1 MEKLEGL
8 LEGWKEG
15 DRARSGQAGETV
27 PNGSEAS
34 LESCFEVG
42 GGKQHRATAL
52 TGRTGFGR
60 AYARPVVLDGGKAI
74 CFVVAGGG
82 GGGGGGGGSGGGSG
96 GNSGKKSKG
105 VGVDGSAETSD
116 PLQTTRRE
124 AKYAKT
130 GNVWERT
137 PTAFHPN
144 EFTDRIYTD
153 QVACV
158 TAFLKIM
165 RSLERLSGSDQD
177 CGDQE
182 MYIDLDDASVDSL
195 TGKRS
200 RHHVV
205 GTEVGE
211 ESDSS
216 GSERS
221 PKQAKRRNRGGPPTT
236 RRRKSGISAR
246 ERNLRRLESNERE
259 RMRMHSLNDAFE
271 VILSDHLLNSS
282 RYQIHTKVKKICK
295 ENRKPLR
302 ISNAVSTLIQI
313 VFQQLREVIPHVKME
328 RKLSKIE
335 TLTLAKNYIMALTNV
350 ICEMRGEE
358 QPYTFVDG
366 ECGSNSGDSTGQL
379 ELSGGEQL
387 EEASPASILET
398 NNNSLLHEDLERRI
412 P

>member
-1 MEKLEGL
+1 MLRNRVRL
-8 LEGWKEG
+8 L
-15 DRARSGQAGETV
+15 Q
-27 PNGSEAS
+27 
-34 LESCFEVG
+34 
-42 GGKQHRATAL
+42 
-52 TGRTGFGR
+52 
-60 AYARPVVLDGGKAI
+60 
-74 CFVVAGGG
+74 
-82 GGGGGGGGSGGGSG
+82 
-96 GNSGKKSKG
+96 G
-105 VGVDGSAETSD
+105 VQS
-116 PLQTTRRE
+116 TT
-124 AKYAKT
+124 T
-130 GNVWERT
+130 
-137 PTAFHPN
+137 
-144 EFTDRIYTD
+144 
-153 QVACV
+153 
-158 TAFLKIM
+158 FLGIM

-177 CGDQE
+177 CDQE

-205 GTEVGE
+205 GAEVKVDVDLMGVFKTIGKVGE

-271 VILSDHLLNSS
+271 
-282 RYQIHTKVKKICK
+282 
-295 ENRKPLR
+295 
-302 ISNAVSTLIQI
+302 
-313 VFQQLREVIPHVKME
+313 QLREVIPHVKME

-366 ECGSNSGDSTGQL
+366 ECGSSSGDSTGQL
-379 ELSGGEQL
+379 ELSGGEQP
-387 EEASPASILET
+387 EEASPASMHET